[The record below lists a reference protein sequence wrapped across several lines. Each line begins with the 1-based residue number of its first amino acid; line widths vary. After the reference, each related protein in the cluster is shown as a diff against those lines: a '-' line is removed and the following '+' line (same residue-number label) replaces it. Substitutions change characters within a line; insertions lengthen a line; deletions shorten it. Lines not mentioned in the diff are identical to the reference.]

1 MTQDRNIAMPKVP
14 KVSDILNASAITAD
28 IALVFTSDAH
38 TWKPRWHEA
47 PNTASSIREDTPHV
61 EYKYKSRSSND
72 GYLIAVQNGN
82 ERDHRLM
89 LTSTLAQL
97 SSGRAELDKASRD
110 ELNKG
115 SHDKLDEAS
124 RDIRK
129 EILVQLRTKLDEV
142 QYKLV
147 YLK

>member
-1 MTQDRNIAMPKVP
+1 MTQDRNI
-14 KVSDILNASAITAD
+14 VSDILNASAITAE

-38 TWKPRWHEA
+38 TWKPRWHQA
-47 PNTASSIREDTPHV
+47 PSTASSICEDTPHV

-97 SSGRAELDKASRD
+97 TSGRAGLDKGSRD
-110 ELNKG
+110 E
-115 SHDKLDEAS
+115 SDEAS
-124 RDIRK
+124 RDI
-129 EILVQLRTKLDEV
+129 QLAEV
-142 QYKLV
+142 IQTCLPKVKNATLLRCCV
-147 YLK
+147 FR